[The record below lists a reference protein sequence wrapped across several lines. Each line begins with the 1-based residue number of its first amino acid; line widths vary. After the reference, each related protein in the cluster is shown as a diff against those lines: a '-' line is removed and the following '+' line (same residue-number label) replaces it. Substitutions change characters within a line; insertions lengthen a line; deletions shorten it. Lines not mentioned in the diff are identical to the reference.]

1 MDMGM
6 GTAWSGIK
14 TATNAVSNGINSMTG
29 RTDNDTSKV
38 SGKEALGIAI
48 ATVGVGMLFACPPAG
63 AVLGILALIG
73 GVGVHSSGG
82 KEQTKGDEGATTQK
96 TDTTPQ
102 RPVSSTPDKPAEIP
116 ANPNIIP
123 KPNPTPPAAQPE
135 KEAAPA
141 PITEEITTP
150 VSDDDEEVSTENTE
164 VDPEGKVDKEA
175 EVVY

>member
-1 MDMGM
+1 MDI
-6 GTAWSGIK
+6 WSGIK
-14 TATNAVSNGINSMTG
+14 TATNAVSNGINSMTS

-82 KEQTKGDEGATTQK
+82 KEQAKGDNGAATQK
-96 TDTTPQ
+96 TDTPPQ
-102 RPVSSTPDKPAEIP
+102 RPVSPTPNNPAEIP
-116 ANPNIIP
+116 ASPNIIP
-123 KPNPTPPAAQPE
+123 KPKPTPPKAQPE
-135 KEAAPA
+135 KEAP
-141 PITEEITTP
+141 PTPTTEKINTPTKTEE
-150 VSDDDEEVSTENTE
+150 DEEEVSTENTE
-164 VDPEGKVDKEA
+164 VDPEGKVDEEA